1 MDVRNCC
8 DRALDVPSVNVY
20 GLQPGQSLRER
31 ADWRPEGV
39 EPGEPGYVDPE
50 APGFADALD
59 RDAMVGLL
67 LQPDLFEP
75 ADDEARRALTDLL
88 VLAGHGETPAGSSSA
103 DSPVAPA
110 PVTEAEPAAK
120 PRPRRTT

>member
-31 ADWRPEGV
+31 ADWRPDGI

-88 VLAGHGETPAGSSSA
+88 VLAGHGEPTS
-103 DSPVAPA
+103 DSPVDPAPA